1 MARIVD
7 EEEKR
12 LEVAQAA
19 YHVIARDG
27 LAGATMRSIAQE
39 AGCST
44 GMVVH
49 YFRTKQDVLLQAQSY
64 ATSQVRDRLVR
75 HETDLQG
82 MALLRATIYE
92 VLPVDERRRSN
103 WSIWMSFW
111 QACPA
116 PEAFLKEQL
125 ARVAEWHD
133 RLGQVLSQA
142 VEAGE
147 ISPDLDIRLE
157 VEMLAAFIEGLAV
170 QVVFHKRR
178 IGRRKQRQMVDVYLL
193 RLCSETER

>member
-49 YFRTKQDVLLQAQSY
+49 YFRTKQDVLLQAQTY
-64 ATSQVRDRLVR
+64 AVSQVRDRLAE

-82 MALLRATIYE
+82 VALLRATIDE
-92 VLPVDERRRSN
+92 VLPVDQRRRSN

-111 QACPA
+111 QTCPT
-116 PEAFLKEQL
+116 PEAFHTEQL

-133 RLGQVLSQA
+133 RLAQALSQA

-147 ISPDLDIRLE
+147 VRPDLDIRLE

-178 IGRRKQRQMVDVYLL
+178 IGRKKQKCMIDEYLH
-193 RLCSETER
+193 RLCCHISH